1 MKNNEKVAVAMSGG
15 VDSCVAAILAAK
27 GGRPALGITMVVHPD
42 APEQDSIDAAAAAQR
57 LGFEH
62 IIVDLQKEFSDTV
75 MRYFAESYIAGETP
89 NPCVYCN
96 RVIKFG
102 LLFDEAEKYGCKSI
116 ATGHYA
122 KVNKIDSSGRIL
134 LERAA
139 YKEKDQ
145 SYMLWQLSQEQLSRA
160 EFPLGGYTKPQVR
173 EIAEENG
180 FSASSKPDS
189 QDICFVPDGSYRS
202 FIESFTGKTFPEGDF
217 VGTDGKLWGKHKGL
231 IGYTVGQRKGLG
243 ISAPAPLFVVRKS
256 VEENRVYL
264 GSNDEL
270 FTRRV
275 EARAVNL
282 IALPEIS
289 GSLRVTAKTRYS
301 QTEAAAT
308 LYQTGE
314 STAVLEFDEAQRA
327 VTPGQSVVFYSADT
341 VVGGGII
348 NNHKKG

>member
-1 MKNNEKVAVAMSGG
+1 MEIMNNTKIAVAMSGG
-15 VDSCVAAILAAK
+15 VDSCVAAMLATA
-27 GGRPALGITMVVHPD
+27 GGRPALGITMAVHPD
-42 APEQDSIDAAAAAQR
+42 APEQDSIDAAAAAEK
-57 LGFEH
+57 LGFSH
-62 IIVDLQKEFSDTV
+62 ITVDLQKEFHDTV

-96 RVIKFG
+96 KVIKFG
-102 LLFDEAEKYGCKSI
+102 LLFDKAAEYGCQNI

-122 KVNKIDSSGRIL
+122 KVNKTDPSGRIL

-145 SYMLWQLSQEQLSRA
+145 TYVLWQLSQEQLLRA
-160 EFPLGGYTKPQVR
+160 EFPLGGYNKAQVR

-180 FSASSKPDS
+180 FTVSSKPDS

-202 FIESFTGKTFPEGDF
+202 FIESFTGKTFPEGEF
-217 VGTDGKLWGKHKGL
+217 VGTDGKLWGRHKGI

-243 ISAPAPLFVVRKS
+243 ISAPAPLFVIRKS

-270 FTRRV
+270 FSRRV
-275 EARAVNL
+275 EAKDVNL
-282 IALPEIS
+282 IAVPEIS

-301 QTEAAAT
+301 QKEAAAT
-308 LYQTGE
+308 LFQTGE

-327 VTPGQSVVFYSADT
+327 VTPGQSVVFYSGDT

-348 NNHKKG
+348 M

>member
-1 MKNNEKVAVAMSGG
+1 MKMMNNAKTAVAMSGG
-15 VDSCVAAILAAK
+15 VDSCVAAMLATA
-27 GGRPALGITMVVHPD
+27 GGRPALGITMAVHPD
-42 APEQDSIDAAAAAQR
+42 APEQDSIDAAAAAEK
-57 LGFEH
+57 LGFPH
-62 IIVDLQKEFSDTV
+62 ITVDLQKEFHDTV
-75 MRYFAESYIAGETP
+75 MRYFSESYMAGETP

-96 RVIKFG
+96 KVIKFG
-102 LLFDEAEKYGCKSI
+102 LLFDKAAEHGCQNI

-122 KVNKIDSSGRIL
+122 KVNKTDPSGRIL

-145 SYMLWQLSQEQLSRA
+145 TYVLWQLSQEQLLRA
-160 EFPLGGYTKPQVR
+160 EFPLGGYDKPQVR

-180 FSASSKPDS
+180 FTVSSKPDS
-189 QDICFVPDGSYRS
+189 QDICFVPKGSYRS
-202 FIESFTGKTFPEGDF
+202 FIENFTGKTFPEGEF
-217 VGTDGKLWGKHKGL
+217 VGTDGKLWGKHKGI

-270 FTRRV
+270 FSRRV
-275 EARAVNL
+275 EAKDVNL
-282 IALPEIS
+282 IAVPEIS
-289 GSLRVTAKTRYS
+289 GSLHVTAKTRYS
-301 QTEAAAT
+301 QKEAAAT
-308 LYQTGE
+308 LFQTGE

-327 VTPGQSVVFYSADT
+327 VTPGQSVVFYSGDT

-348 NNHKKG
+348 T